1 MGLIIISFIAFVSL
15 GLPDGLLGV
24 AWPGIRDYFDLP
36 VDALGI
42 ILICGTG
49 GYMLSSFLS
58 GVLMRRL
65 GIGRLLSL
73 SCAATA
79 GSLFVFASTSNWW
92 IFVMFAALSGL
103 GAGHPFVLLA
113 NKDLYEK
120 SGIDWWTNW
129 FMQFPELFE
138 FFPAWFIVSIAL
150 TLLEVVLYMRSRQDT
165 EEPAF
170 VSPAES
176 LILTEEQTALNS
188 APVKSRIVMIE
199 SIQQYKTIYRLTP
212 EGISEEIARK
222 TFEELTVDA
231 GNTLLLVHKSFM
243 VAPDL
248 IERIQRDGRDY
259 SLVLKHIKKPI
270 PISRNKLEDVRALL
284 L

>member
-1 MGLIIISFIAFVSL
+1 M
-15 GLPDGLLGV
+15 
-24 AWPGIRDYFDLP
+24 
-36 VDALGI
+36 
-42 ILICGTG
+42 
-49 GYMLSSFLS
+49 
-58 GVLMRRL
+58 
-65 GIGRLLSL
+65 
-73 SCAATA
+73 
-79 GSLFVFASTSNWW
+79 
-92 IFVMFAALSGL
+92 
-103 GAGHPFVLLA
+103 
-113 NKDLYEK
+113 YEK
-120 SGIDWWTNW
+120 SGIDWWKNW
-129 FMQFPELFE
+129 FIQFPELFE

-212 EGISEEIARK
+212 EGISEEIVRK
-222 TFEELTVDA
+222 SFEELSEYTE
-231 GNTLLLVHKSFM
+231 NTLLLVHKSFM

>member
-1 MGLIIISFIAFVSL
+1 M
-15 GLPDGLLGV
+15 
-24 AWPGIRDYFDLP
+24 
-36 VDALGI
+36 
-42 ILICGTG
+42 
-49 GYMLSSFLS
+49 
-58 GVLMRRL
+58 
-65 GIGRLLSL
+65 
-73 SCAATA
+73 
-79 GSLFVFASTSNWW
+79 
-92 IFVMFAALSGL
+92 
-103 GAGHPFVLLA
+103 
-113 NKDLYEK
+113 YEK
-120 SGIDWWTNW
+120 SGIDWWKNW
-129 FMQFPELFE
+129 FIQFPELFE

-199 SIQQYKTIYRLTP
+199 SIQQYKTTP
-212 EGISEEIARK
+212 DGISEEIARK